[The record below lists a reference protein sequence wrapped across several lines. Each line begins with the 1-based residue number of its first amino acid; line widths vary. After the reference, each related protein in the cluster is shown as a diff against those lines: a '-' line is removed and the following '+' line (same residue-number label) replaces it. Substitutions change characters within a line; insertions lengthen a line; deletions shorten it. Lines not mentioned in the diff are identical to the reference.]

1 MEGMTLDVV
10 QQLQQRVL
18 NNEEVTAEELR
29 SAIAFLR
36 QSRNA
41 APKEKAPPKE
51 KKAKN
56 ADLLALIEDL
66 REA

>member
-1 MEGMTLDVV
+1 MEMTPDIV
-10 QQLQQRVL
+10 QQLQRRVL
-18 NNEEVTAEELR
+18 NNEVVTEEELR
-29 SAIAFLR
+29 SAIAYLR
-36 QSRNA
+36 KSRNA

-56 ADLLALIEDL
+56 SDLLSLIEDL